1 MNATLETDY
10 NKSDM
15 TLFIV
20 MVTCLGGS
28 IPLIYCCCCFILFCN
43 RYLYMYGNFANN
55 NINNIN
61 NNQGFN
67 FKYLYETCFGT
78 VAPPRL
84 TNVIIVSLVNIK
96 NSPIEPL

>member
-1 MNATLETDY
+1 MNSTLETNNNNDA
-10 NKSDM
+10 

-28 IPLIYCCCCFILFCN
+28 IPFIYICCYCILFCR
-43 RYLYMYGNFANN
+43 RYLYTYGEFVEN
-55 NINNIN
+55 NNIN
-61 NNQGFN
+61 NNQASKY
-67 FKYLYETCFGT
+67 KYLYETCFGI

-84 TNVIIVSLVNIK
+84 TKVIIVSIVNIK

>member
-20 MVTCLGGS
+20 LITCLGGS
-28 IPLIYCCCCFILFCN
+28 IPVIYCCCYLILFCK
-43 RYLYMYGNFANN
+43 RYLYTYGEFVENN
-55 NINNIN
+55 NINNH
-61 NNQGFN
+61 QASRC
-67 FKYLYETCFGT
+67 KSLYETCFGS
-78 VAPPRL
+78 VASPHL
-84 TNVIIVSLVNIK
+84 TKVIIVSLVNIK